1 MVRFVALSILVFL
14 LAGCMTAPIYTVENA
29 QVFTASGK
37 PPTHAQ
43 VRQAVIQ
50 GAISKTWTIREIDPD
65 TIEARL
71 IHRTLEAVVTIDYSP
86 QRYSIRYKDSR
97 KLSYEDGNIHKRYN
111 TWVRKLRAAID
122 TRLAGF

>member
-50 GAISKTWTIREIDPD
+50 GAISKTW